1 LQTAIFFFIVNSTK
15 GENHAVNAIIE
26 RKAEAISCH
35 DATATAGHK
44 TAADDEPRYPELSRG
59 VGA

>member
-1 LQTAIFFFIVNSTK
+1 MIFFFIVNSTK

-35 DATATAGHK
+35 DAAVAAGHQIV
-44 TAADDEPRYPELSRG
+44 ADDQPRYPEFPRG
-59 VGA
+59 AGA